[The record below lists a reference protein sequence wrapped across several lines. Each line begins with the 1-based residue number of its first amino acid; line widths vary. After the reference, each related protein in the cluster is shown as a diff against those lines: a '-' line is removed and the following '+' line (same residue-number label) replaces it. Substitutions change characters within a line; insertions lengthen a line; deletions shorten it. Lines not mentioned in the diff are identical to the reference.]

1 MADKLVRLDVSRF
14 SKSDVHKV
22 QALGDKLKLM
32 RRWFRCERRQE
43 SGHDC
48 FVVYSGDRGPT
59 PYSLYHIVRNADGS
73 YNLVDP
79 KRAKTLASARTID
92 VVIDAL
98 PNDFYYSH
106 G

>member
-1 MADKLVRLDVSRF
+1 MTDNLVRFDVSRF

-32 RRWFRCERRQE
+32 RRWFRCERQQA
-43 SGHDC
+43 SGHDR

-59 PYSLYHIVRNADGS
+59 QYAVYHIVRNADGG
-73 YNLVDP
+73 YALLDP
-79 KRAKTLASARTID
+79 KSSRTLASARTVD

-98 PNDFYYSH
+98 PNDFYYSAR
-106 G
+106 